1 MDFMFLYSKFNIIIL
16 IEPVPLD
23 KKRYYISNMCT
34 LEDNIY
40 LQLI

>member
-1 MDFMFLYSKFNIIIL
+1 MEFMFLYSKFNIIIL
-16 IEPVPLD
+16 IEPVPLEKD
-23 KKRYYISNMCT
+23 YISNMCT